1 MDLNNIYPVSTN
13 NIMNSITITAMDK
26 TDPKMMKKYIKRE
39 FKHLFGKIDGIQIFP
54 EDENNYSKVTVYLR
68 DTADEE
74 VLEKRRFIKSRIIEN
89 GSSGLFISN
98 KTPSTIRKWVLVLST
113 DFSVETDHA
122 QKLRILN
129 DQSNH
134 AMRVI
139 REIQEA
145 ADKRFELLENELT
158 QQKLDNKVHV
168 DELNQKIENQKIVI
182 YQLLG
187 GLFNHSEQKNILNKH
202 IDTLDGETDESFV
215 TVSSR
220 WEYYPTTRQ
229 GDALE
234 EQLDECCILV
244 NDLKART
251 ERYEEV
257 VDELIGGLFNR
268 TTQEKSLYYHRDLL
282 HGTVTDIVLKNTS
295 KWDDLPT
302 TRQGDLMERKMAV
315 VEKHLANIRQR
326 IGADSD

>member
-1 MDLNNIYPVSTN
+1 
-13 NIMNSITITAMDK
+13 
-26 TDPKMMKKYIKRE
+26 
-39 FKHLFGKIDGIQIFP
+39 
-54 EDENNYSKVTVYLR
+54 
-68 DTADEE
+68 
-74 VLEKRRFIKSRIIEN
+74 
-89 GSSGLFISN
+89 
-98 KTPSTIRKWVLVLST
+98 
-113 DFSVETDHA
+113 
-122 QKLRILN
+122 
-129 DQSNH
+129 
-134 AMRVI
+134 MRVI
-139 REIQEA
+139 RDFQEA
-145 ADKRFELLENELT
+145 ADKRFELLESEFR
-158 QQKLDNKVHV
+158 QQKLENKVHV
-168 DELNQKIENQKIVI
+168 DELNKKIENQKIVI

-215 TVSSR
+215 TDTSR

-234 EQLDECCILV
+234 EQLDKCCILV

-251 ERYEEV
+251 KRYEEV
-257 VDELIGGLFNR
+257 VDDLIGGLFNR

-315 VEKHLANIRQR
+315 VEKHLAIIRQR
-326 IGADSD
+326 IGADSDSN